1 MANKYGILDTSDFE
15 DNIAKLDIRDKI
27 FELEPDET
35 PFISILSKMT
45 KLKCVDTRFSWFE
58 DDMLGNY
65 TTFSANL
72 GSATTTTIT
81 VTSTAMFQEGDVV
94 GVFDKDTNAGAAEEI
109 MLIQTI
115 ISSTQLLVLRGWGET
130 SAITTIIIG
139 DYLYKLGSAM
149 QEAYDAPES
158 LVTEKTEVFNFVQ
171 LFSKTVMISDT
182 AEQIDT
188 YGGNRRNFERH
199 KVAIELKRDL
209 ESQFLWGERKQDTTN
224 SAHPR
229 WQTRGVYKM
238 LGSTAQSLDMG
249 AASLAESAF
258 EGWLKDVFTYG
269 SSEKFLFS
277 GALILSQISQFA
289 TGKQRLGSGV
299 VTKYGV
305 KVREYLSTMGTV
317 NLVHDKHF
325 LGPHAGKALIL
336 DMKELTYRYLQNSDF
351 TLALNIQPKNAHYKL
366 DEYKGTVGLEL
377 HHAAMHGVLE
387 DVA

>member
-1 MANKYGILDTSDFE
+1 MANIREIFDTSDFE
-15 DNIAKLDIRDKI
+15 TNIDKLDIRDKI
-27 FELEPDET
+27 FNLQPDET

-45 KLKCVDTRFSWFE
+45 KLKCTNTRFSWFE

-65 TTFSANL
+65 TQFAV
-72 GSATTTTIT
+72 ATTASTANTTIT
-81 VTSTAMFQEGDVV
+81 VDSTAMFQEGDVV
-94 GVFDKDTNAGAAEEI
+94 ASFSTDVGAAEEI

-115 ISSTQLLVLRGWGET
+115 ISSTQLQVIRAWGET
-130 SAITTIIIG
+130 AVAICAID

-149 QEAYDAPES
+149 QEAYDAPEA
-158 LVTEKTEVFNFVQ
+158 LVTGKTEVYNYVQ
-171 LFSKTVMISDT
+171 LFSKTVQISDT

-188 YGGNRRNFERH
+188 YGGNRRNYERN
-199 KVAIELKRDL
+199 KVGVELKRDL
-209 ESQFLWGERKQDTTN
+209 ESQFLWGERKQDTSTA
-224 SAHPR
+224 AHPR

-238 LGSTAQSLDMG
+238 LGTTANELDMS
-249 AASLAESAF
+249 AASLTESAF
-258 EGWLKDVFTYG
+258 EGWLKDVFTHG
-269 SSEKFLFS
+269 SSEKFLFA
-277 GALILSQISQFA
+277 GALVLSQISQFA
-289 TGKQRLGSGV
+289 TGKQRLSPGV

-325 LGPHAGKALIL
+325 LGPHAGKGLIL

-351 TLALNIQPKNAHYKL
+351 TLALNIQPKNAHYKM

-377 HHAAMHGVLE
+377 HHAAMHGRLV